1 LPAKGKLLSCWRNR
15 KHALSKLKER
25 LIQES
30 EVDTP
35 NNSFHVIIK

>member
-1 LPAKGKLLSCWRNR
+1 LSAKGKLLLCWRNR

-25 LIQES
+25 LIQGP

-35 NNSFHVIIK
+35 NNSFHGR